1 LILTALCSSSVIRAG
16 DLSNTA
22 ASPLAQPRS
31 LRQVGLPAAATR
43 ASIPTDNPQ
52 TPEKVAL
59 GQQLFF
65 DAHLSADGTI
75 ACSTCHDPARAFTD
89 GKAVSAGIG
98 GRAGQRNSPTVL
110 NARYNATQFWDGRA
124 ATLEQQAALPIVNSV
139 EMGQPNLDAA
149 VASIAAIPQYRQ
161 AFQSAFGTAPN
172 GTDLVR
178 AIAAYER
185 TQVAFDS
192 PFDHYIA
199 GERDAIDPAAR
210 RGWELF
216 NGRAR
221 CNKCHALSDK
231 TRDTTNFTDNDFH
244 NIGVLIVRHN
254 VVALAKQ
261 ARQMLASADA
271 AAVDRAAIQTDMSAL
286 GRFLVTKKESDI
298 AAFKTPNLRNLLL
311 TAPYFHDGSQAT
323 LWDVI
328 DHYNKGAGLNNP
340 YLDEDIVPLALDER
354 DIDDLVAFMAS
365 LTSPPYKEAA
375 ALELARQRKLS
386 RTSRPQRDTGR
397 AFGPAPVRKKPPPP

>member
-1 LILTALCSSSVIRAG
+1 M
-16 DLSNTA
+16 
-22 ASPLAQPRS
+22 
-31 LRQVGLPAAATR
+31 RQVGLPAAATR
-43 ASIPTDNPQ
+43 ASIPTDDPQ

-365 LTSPPYKEAA
+365 LTSPPYEEAA

>member
-1 LILTALCSSSVIRAG
+1 M
-16 DLSNTA
+16 
-22 ASPLAQPRS
+22 
-31 LRQVGLPAAATR
+31 RQVGLPAAATR
-43 ASIPTDNPQ
+43 ASIPTDDPQ